1 MIFVHIKPIALLSPL
16 QTYLPIPAPNSEGE
30 QEPVTLILAAI
41 SHSIL
46 LEDWA
51 STYLSFSNLC
61 YGRNQ
66 GISNFCAVIKQKK
79 RKGKISIFKSLVTR
93 LI

>member
-41 SHSIL
+41 SHSGL
-46 LEDWA
+46 LED
-51 STYLSFSNLC
+51 
-61 YGRNQ
+61 
-66 GISNFCAVIKQKK
+66 
-79 RKGKISIFKSLVTR
+79 
-93 LI
+93 